1 MPWASVSPILDGPVW
16 WSVPIMPTL
25 GGKVSSRQLRLHNED
40 LSQVNKIKIR
50 LKKVVFQGLCLRPQC
65 TVGAM
70 SFKVCLSAWKT
81 F

>member
-1 MPWASVSPILDGPVW
+1 M
-16 WSVPIMPTL
+16 PIMPTL

-40 LSQVNKIKIR
+40 LSQVNKIKTGR
-50 LKKVVFQGLCLRPQC
+50 LKQVVFQGLCLRLLC

-70 SFKVCLSAWKT
+70 SFKMCLRVWKT